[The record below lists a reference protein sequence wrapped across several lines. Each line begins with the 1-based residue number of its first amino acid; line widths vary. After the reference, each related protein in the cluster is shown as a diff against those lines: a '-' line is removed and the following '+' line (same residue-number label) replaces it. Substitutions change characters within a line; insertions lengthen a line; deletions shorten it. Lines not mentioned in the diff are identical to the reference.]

1 MSILFLFGA
10 IKDDCFGA
18 SMRSPHINWYRALE
32 KKLGVPHINEYDDK
46 SSFLY
51 QSRLTKTKGGK
62 AETDR
67 EREKE
72 REREKSKHV

>member
-1 MSILFLFGA
+1 MSILFLFGV

-51 QSRLTKTKGGK
+51 QFRLTKTKGGGG
-62 AETDR
+62 ESRNRQR
-67 EREKE
+67 ERERE
-72 REREKSKHV
+72 REREK